1 MRAAVTGGAS
11 GTSHGPVH
19 WAPRFSTRSTDSA
32 SAGAGPCG
40 AAPGQVLA
48 LALASCFTRGAGCG
62 AGAFQ
67 PGSSGWRPCRWGNS
81 QEERAWP
88 GAPRAGVPL
97 LLAVRGLGPEG
108 SRESFA
114 CISSFVRTASR
125 SALECGPRW
134 LTTCPGSPRRTLAP
148 LGPRGAE
155 LASGRVPRWACG
167 GRVGARHV
175 RVAGPGWAC
184 VGLSL
189 FPVCPTLPGPPWGS
203 HPVSSL
209 ARPGFLFS
217 RPGGLRAHTLFT
229 LLWSG

>member
-62 AGAFQ
+62 VGAFQ
-67 PGSSGWRPCRWGNS
+67 PGSSRWRPCRWGS
-81 QEERAWP
+81 SREERAWP

-134 LTTCPGSPRRTLAP
+134 LTTCPAPRVALLLPWGLAGLSSPAGGFP
-148 LGPRGAE
+148 AGPAAAVSVPGTCVWPGRA
-155 LASGRVPRWACG
+155 GRVWA
-167 GRVGARHV
+167 
-175 RVAGPGWAC
+175 
-184 VGLSL
+184 
-189 FPVCPTLPGPPWGS
+189 
-203 HPVSSL
+203 
-209 ARPGFLFS
+209 
-217 RPGGLRAHTLFT
+217 
-229 LLWSG
+229 